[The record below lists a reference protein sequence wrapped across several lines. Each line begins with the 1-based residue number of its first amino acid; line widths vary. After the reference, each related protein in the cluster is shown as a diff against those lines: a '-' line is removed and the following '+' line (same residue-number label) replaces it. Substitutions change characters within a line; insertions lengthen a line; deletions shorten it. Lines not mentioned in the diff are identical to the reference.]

1 MKTMKTPTL
10 RPLIQAAAIA
20 ACLASA
26 SPALA
31 QQAER
36 HYFNG
41 TDFKGGQ
48 VVIPKSAIDN
58 PDTKR
63 WVASRKAAVVRA
75 VLGGLIS
82 EEEALQTYGLT
93 AEEFLAW
100 RMAVDKYGEA
110 ALKTTR
116 LQKYRQL

>member
-1 MKTMKTPTL
+1 MFLKKVGGPRAVRLPGGKMMTRADL
-10 RPLIQAAAIA
+10 
-20 ACLASA
+20 
-26 SPALA
+26 PA
-31 QQAER
+31 
-36 HYFNG
+36 
-41 TDFKGGQ
+41 
-48 VVIPKSAIDN
+48 

-82 EEEALQTYGLT
+82 EEEALKTYGLT
-93 AEEFLAW
+93 AEEFSAW
-100 RMAVDKYGEA
+100 RIAVDLHGEA